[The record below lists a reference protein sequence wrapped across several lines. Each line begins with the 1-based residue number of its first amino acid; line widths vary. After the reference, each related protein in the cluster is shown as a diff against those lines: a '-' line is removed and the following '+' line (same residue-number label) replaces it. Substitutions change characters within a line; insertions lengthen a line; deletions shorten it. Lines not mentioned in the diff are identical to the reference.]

1 MKIMLHSCCGPCT
14 TYSLEHLR
22 QQGHEV
28 KGIFFNPNI
37 HPYTEFRR
45 RLEAFAGFCAQAGH
59 EAQIVDEYGLRQ
71 FLAAVAGDID
81 ARCAVCYEMRLRR
94 AAQHAAQEG
103 CDAFT
108 TTLTISPCPE
118 PRSHQGRG
126 WEGGGRL
133 RHRVHNFDFRQGYRD
148 SIEMSRRMNRTGNR
162 IAAASSARRSVTSG
176 LGRGGKYSHFQ
187 GWEA

>member
-94 AAQHAAQEG
+94 AAQHAVQEG

-108 TTLTISPCPE
+108 TTLTISPYQNHDLI
-118 PRSHQGRG
+118 RAV
-126 WEGGGRL
+126 GGKVADDCGIEFKY
-133 RHRVHNFDFRQGYRD
+133 FDSRQGYRD
-148 SIEMSRRMNRTGNR
+148 SIEMSRRMNLYRQPYCGCIFSEEER
-162 IAAASSARRSVTSG
+162 YLRARPRRKV
-176 LGRGGKYSHFQ
+176 
-187 GWEA
+187 